1 MGILVL
7 YKNNVYDIVADEH
20 LDQLIAEHRIIGFH
34 RSMEWVQ
41 IGRDSLRRGSN
52 NYGGTE
58 RRRWFRS
65 DHAMPGT
72 TPYGS

>member
-20 LDQLIAEHRIIGFH
+20 LDQLIADHRIIGFH

-41 IGRDSLRRGSN
+41 IGRDPLRRKNCDHGAH
-52 NYGGTE
+52 E
-58 RRRWFRS
+58 RRRRVS
-65 DHAMPGT
+65 AALALPGT
-72 TPYGS
+72 IPYGS